1 MSRIALVTGASSGIG
16 EATARALARDGFTVY
31 AGARRLERMQH
42 LTSHGIVPI
51 ALDVTD
57 EASMTSVIEQIRSE
71 AGPVQV
77 LVNNAGYG
85 SYGSVEDVS
94 MDEARRQIEVNLFG
108 LARLTQLVLPD
119 MRAAGDGYVIN
130 ISSVGGTFGEP
141 LGAWYH
147 ASKYA
152 VEGFTDSLAL
162 EVAPFGIKAV
172 TVQPGAIAT
181 EWGAIAE
188 QQATEMS
195 GTSAYADQ
203 LASRVKKVGAERQAR
218 FGAKPEVVADRI
230 VKIVHTARPR
240 LRYAVGGGAP
250 ALVRAR
256 KVLPERAFYGVV
268 KRMMS

>member
-1 MSRIALVTGASSGIG
+1 MTRIALVTGASSGIG
-16 EATARALARDGFTVY
+16 EATAKALAADGFTVY
-31 AGARRLERMQH
+31 AGARRVDRMQP
-42 LTSHGIVPI
+42 LTEHGIVPI
-51 ALDVTD
+51 ALDVTE
-57 EASMTSVIEQIRSE
+57 EASMTSVVDQIRTE
-71 AGPVQV
+71 AGPIDV

-119 MRAAGDGYVIN
+119 MRAAGDGYIVN

-162 EVAPFGIKAV
+162 EVAPVRHQGRDRPAGRDRDRV
-172 TVQPGAIAT
+172 GRHRRAAGHRDVRHRVRTPNRSPA
-181 EWGAIAE
+181 
-188 QQATEMS
+188 
-195 GTSAYADQ
+195 
-203 LASRVKKVGAERQAR
+203 ASRVSAPSGSSGSA
-218 FGAKPEVVADRI
+218 PSPSVVADRI
-230 VKIVHTARPR
+230 VKIVHTSRPR

-250 ALVRAR
+250 CWCGPAR
-256 KVLPERAFYGVV
+256 CCPSARSTAW
-268 KRMMS
+268 SSA